1 MSSHL
6 QAVLTWS
13 NMDCTGTPKQL
24 DGKGRQGGSG
34 QQVKGK
40 AHVTL
45 YAQQLMYYGVEEVLP
60 C

>member
-1 MSSHL
+1 
-6 QAVLTWS
+6 
-13 NMDCTGTPKQL
+13 MDCTGTPKQL